1 MRSAAIA
8 LATGTL
14 LGAADSVVNHVPA
27 VFDEVGTARADRGGW
42 FQAAEFASLILDAG
56 WGWAAT
62 AVLVGWLVS
71 RPPQPA
77 YGLAR
82 AALAGG
88 LTLACASSVYYGVD
102 LLFDGGTWWGWV
114 TQFWLIGSVLL
125 GPPLGAAGA
134 LIRRR
139 GLIGTVAAL
148 VVPAGAAL
156 QMVLL
161 PPPPDSRMAQ
171 PVQVSVW
178 IAAAAVTVVVVAR
191 NYRRRG
197 ALRSEQV

>member
-1 MRSAAIA
+1 VRYVAVA
-8 LATGTL
+8 LTAGTL
-14 LGAADSVVNHVPA
+14 LGATDSVVNHVPA
-27 VFDEVGTARADRGGW
+27 VFDVVGTARADRGGW
-42 FQAAEFASLILDAG
+42 FQAAEFVSLILDAG

-71 RPPQPA
+71 ESGP
-77 YGLAR
+77 AR

-88 LTLACASSVYYGVD
+88 LALAAASSVYYGVD
-102 LLFDGGTWWGWV
+102 LLFDGGSWWGWV
-114 TQFWLIGSVLL
+114 TRFWLIGSVLL

-134 LIRRR
+134 LIRRP
-139 GLIGTVAAL
+139 GPIGTVAAL

-161 PPPPDSRMAQ
+161 PPAPESRMAQ

-178 IAAAAVTVVVVAR
+178 IAAAAVTAAVVVR
-191 NYRRRG
+191 SYRRRDLAVPAG
-197 ALRSEQV
+197 QV

>member
-1 MRSAAIA
+1 VRSVAIA
-8 LATGTL
+8 LTTGTL

-27 VFDEVGTARADRGGW
+27 LFNVVGAARADRGGW
-42 FQAAEFASLILDAG
+42 FQAAEFVSLILDAG

-77 YGLAR
+77 SGLAQ

-88 LTLACASSVYYGVD
+88 LALAAASSAYYGVD
-102 LLFDGGTWWGWV
+102 LLFDGGSWWGWV
-114 TQFWLIGSVLL
+114 TRFWLIASVLL
-125 GPPLGAAGA
+125 GPLLGVAGA
-134 LIRRR
+134 LIRRH

-161 PPPPDSRMAQ
+161 PPAQESRMAQ
-171 PVQVSVW
+171 PMQVSVW
-178 IAAAAVTVVVVAR
+178 IAAAAVTVMVVVR
-191 NYRRRG
+191 NYRRR
-197 ALRSEQV
+197 AVAF

>member
-1 MRSAAIA
+1 MRSVAVA
-8 LATGTL
+8 LTAGTL
-14 LGAADSVVNHVPA
+14 LGATDSVVNHIPA
-27 VFDEVGTARADRGGW
+27 IFDEVGTARADRGGW

-71 RPPQPA
+71 TS
-77 YGLAR
+77 GLAR

-88 LTLACASSVYYGVD
+88 LALACASSVYYGVD
-102 LLFDGGTWWGWV
+102 LLFDGGSWWGWV
-114 TQFWLIGSVLL
+114 TRFWLIGSVLL
-125 GPPLGAAGA
+125 GPPLGAVGA
-134 LIRRR
+134 LIRRP
-139 GLIGTVAAL
+139 GPIGTVAAL

-161 PPPPDSRMAQ
+161 PPASESRMAQ

-178 IAAAAVTVVVVAR
+178 IAAAAATATVVVW
-191 NYRRRG
+191 NYRRRAV
-197 ALRSEQV
+197 ALHTEQI